1 MFDAEH
7 LELECIL
14 QRQPCPSGG
23 GSQAGL
29 RLSLGEKECTPPAGK
44 KDYIVPISGKATAK
58 GERGAGGEWKGAC
71 LTQQVTIKILNK
83 KSLHGPDLNLCE
95 PQVQTKA
102 MCWVK
107 LAFCWMIKV
116 EIVFANHSMKNH
128 KTIKI
133 GLFEGHLL
141 DIRMSDT
148 IINKIS
154 YYLI

>member
-1 MFDAEH
+1 
-7 LELECIL
+7 
-14 QRQPCPSGG
+14 
-23 GSQAGL
+23 
-29 RLSLGEKECTPPAGK
+29 
-44 KDYIVPISGKATAK
+44 
-58 GERGAGGEWKGAC
+58 
-71 LTQQVTIKILNK
+71 
-83 KSLHGPDLNLCE
+83 
-95 PQVQTKA
+95 
-102 MCWVK
+102 
-107 LAFCWMIKV
+107 MIKV